1 MTTDFRDAQQAAG
14 FVTPALY
21 RTHAAVLLQ
30 KYPKFNYYDFLPVN
44 TEGDLWDIGTLVYSG
59 DFAGAADYVSGKGFD
74 IPDASANFTQG
85 VSNFY
90 LAGVGYQ
97 LSLQEANRA
106 MRMMGSNQDPLQSS
120 LGERKA
126 QGARLVADKF
136 VYDVAMKGKTE
147 KNITGLVNNPTVPT
161 ANAPTGGWATATGAQ
176 MLADVNTALND
187 VIVNSLET
195 SIPDTL
201 ALPTSKL
208 TALNNAQLPNAGM
221 SVLAFVQANN
231 SYTALTGQRL
241 KVINS
246 RELETAGAGG
256 TRRMIAYESD
266 PQNLEFFLPGAYE
279 FLDPFAISS
288 MSWRVDGVMNV
299 GQLEIYRPKTLSY
312 RDGI

>member
-44 TEGDLWDIGTLVYSG
+44 TEGDMWDVGTLVYSG
-59 DFAGAADYVSGKGFD
+59 DFAGAADYISGKGFD
-74 IPDASANFTQG
+74 VPDVSANFTQG

-90 LAGVGYQ
+90 LAGAGYS
-97 LSLQEANRA
+97 LSLQEVNRA
-106 MRMMGSNQDPLQSS
+106 QRMMGSNQNPLGTS

-126 QGARLVADKF
+126 EGARLVADKF

-147 KNITGLVNNPTVPT
+147 KNLTGLINNASVPT
-161 ANAPTGGWATATGAQ
+161 ANAPTGTWATATPAQ
-176 MLADVNTALND
+176 MLADVNAALND

-195 SIPDTL
+195 ALPNTL

-208 TALNNAQLPNAGM
+208 TFLNNTQLTNAGM
-221 SVLAFVQANN
+221 SVLAFIQANN
-231 SYTALTGQRL
+231 SFTALTGQKLR
-241 KVINS
+241 VINS
-246 RELETAGAGG
+246 RELETAGAGS
-256 TRRMIAYESD
+256 TKRMIAYESD

-279 FLDPFAISS
+279 FRDPFAISS
-288 MSWRVDGVMNV
+288 MSWRVDGIMNV
-299 GQLEIYRPKTLSY
+299 GQLEIYRPKALSY
-312 RDGI
+312 RDNI